1 MQPVDTGVMD
11 IDLGAVRAA
20 RVLGRGAMGTVFLVA
35 GPSTETEHYALK
47 VFDKRRSPAA
57 RGQEDAARRARWEVS
72 VLSRLAHPHLPS
84 LLGHAETPDLL
95 AWAMPYCAG
104 GDLND
109 LRRAQPDRVFSPAAV
124 RFYAAELVS
133 ALAEL
138 HAAGIAY
145 RDLKPE
151 NVLLRA
157 DGHVTLTD
165 FDLSRRLP
173 PKSPSTPT
181 SASTSSSCS
190 SATPSPTTP
199 KTHAHVPA
207 RQYRH
212 LRRIFARSESAAAA
226 TSGQDEPRNLA
237 WYLNRSGDGG
247 VHNLKKAK
255 SARAS
260 TTVGRGEKNSSFSS
274 AASAG
279 GACERS
285 FSFVG
290 TEEYVAPEVVRGD
303 GHEFSVDWWALGVL
317 MYEMAFGRTPFRG
330 RNRKE
335 TFRNV
340 VLRPPVFSADVRS
353 RWPELTDI
361 ISRLLDKDPARRLG
375 FSGGAD
381 EVRAHPFFA
390 GVAWDLLREVSR
402 PPYIPLPADEIVASE
417 GFGVVEYFQ
426 KLHQPPP
433 QADESP
439 EFLPEF

>member
-1 MQPVDTGVMD
+1 MQPPGTAMMD
-11 IDLGAVRAA
+11 IDLGAVRAV

-35 GPSTETEHYALK
+35 GPTTEHYALK
-47 VFDKRRSPAA
+47 VFDKRRTPAA

-84 LLGHAETPDLL
+84 LLGRAETPELL

-109 LRRAQPDRVFSPAAV
+109 LRRAQPDRVFSP
-124 RFYAAELVS
+124 RPS
-133 ALAEL
+133 
-138 HAAGIAY
+138 GS
-145 RDLKPE
+145 
-151 NVLLRA
+151 
-157 DGHVTLTD
+157 T
-165 FDLSRRLP
+165 P
-173 PKSPSTPT
+173 PSSSPRSPSCTPPGSRT
-181 SASTSSSCS
+181 ATSSPRMSS
-190 SATPSPTTP
+190 SAPT
-199 KTHAHVPA
+199 
-207 RQYRH
+207 
-212 LRRIFARSESAAAA
+212 A
-226 TSGQDEPRNLA
+226 TSEPAVAASSSGQEPRNLA
-237 WYLNRSGDGG
+237 WYLNRSDGG
-247 VHNLKKAK
+247 VDHLKKAK

-260 TTVGRGEKNSSFSS
+260 TSVGRSKQHASFSS

-279 GACERS
+279 GVACERS

-317 MYEMAFGRTPFRG
+317 AYEMAFGRTPFRG
-330 RNRKE
+330 RNRRE

-340 VLRPPVFSADVRS
+340 LLREPEFTADVQR
-353 RWPELTDI
+353 RWPDFTDLI
-361 ISRLLDKDPARRLG
+361 LRLLDKDPARRLG

-390 GVAWDLLREVSR
+390 GVAWELLGEVSR
-402 PPYIPLPADEIVASE
+402 PPYIPPPADEVVACQ

-433 QADESP
+433 QANESP
-439 EFLPEF
+439 ESLPEF

>member
-1 MQPVDTGVMD
+1 
-11 IDLGAVRAA
+11 
-20 RVLGRGAMGTVFLVA
+20 MGTVFLVA
-35 GPSTETEHYALK
+35 GTSTEHYALK

-72 VLSRLAHPHLPS
+72 VLSRLAHPHLPT
-84 LLGHAETPDLL
+84 LLGCAETPELL

-151 NVLLRA
+151 NVLVRA

-165 FDLSRRLP
+165 FDLSRLLP
-173 PKSPSTPT
+173 PKSPSASTST
-181 SASTSSSCS
+181 SASSSCS

-199 KTHAHVPA
+199 KPHAQGRG

-212 LRRIFARSESAAAA
+212 LRRIFARSESAVAASS
-226 TSGQDEPRNLA
+226 SGQEPRNLA
-237 WYLNRSGDGG
+237 WYLNRSDG
-247 VHNLKKAK
+247 VVDHLKKAK

-260 TTVGRGEKNSSFSS
+260 TSVGRSKQRTSFSS
-274 AASAG
+274 AASAAG
-279 GACERS
+279 GVACERS

-317 MYEMAFGRTPFRG
+317 AYEMAFGRTPFRG
-330 RNRKE
+330 RNRRE

-340 VLRPPVFSADVRS
+340 LLREPEFSADVQR
-353 RWPELTDI
+353 RWPDFTDLI
-361 ISRLLDKDPARRLG
+361 LRLLDKDPARRLG

-390 GVAWDLLREVSR
+390 GVAWELLGEVSR
-402 PPYIPLPADEIVASE
+402 PPYIPPPADETVACQ

-433 QADESP
+433 QSDELP
-439 EFLPEF
+439 EYLPEF